1 MYIFAFFA
9 SSHLRSLTLR
19 CFFSV
24 SILNEL
30 CISLKWKFVPYW
42 RQGCYVSV
50 LLIKLIFQIC
60 DLRWINLI
68 WQFWWCGDIFCICRY
83 RGSWGVTIEKVWNK
97 GVIWILRTQINNFVE
112 YLVKLFTSW
121 TLYDILPFCIV
132 WIIVPFF
139 KRLSIHPSTLDVL
152 MLVSRISLIKAT
164 FVKSSKNA
172 H

>member
-9 SSHLRSLTLR
+9 SSHLRSLILR

-121 TLYDILPFCIV
+121 PFVWYFTILYCMNNCSFFQEVVNTPFYIRCIDASFTDFINKGYICK
-132 WIIVPFF
+132 II
-139 KRLSIHPSTLDVL
+139 
-152 MLVSRISLIKAT
+152 
-164 FVKSSKNA
+164 
-172 H
+172 